1 MSVGN
6 KVCLNSTG
14 YEFTRINSPEKIASE
29 IENFFKNKNIF
40 GTVYVSVEGIN
51 VNLAG
56 NEDIVKS
63 AEDVISDQNV
73 DAILIAT
80 STDTHSDFIEKA
92 SFAGKPILCEKPVDL
107 NLTRAKECLENVSA
121 SNNPIM
127 IGFNRR
133 FDPNFAQLKKS
144 LENIK
149 ENAPNRFGLFLNID
163 FETIDESDFEATQT
177 ALIDSAVNSGVMGLK
192 VYKSLGLTD
201 IDSKGNRIP
210 INDPRLDPIW
220 DTCGKNKIPVL
231 IHSGEPSSFWHPK
244 DKFNERWLELRQKPN
259 RFRDPDTN
267 PSFEEVLAE
276 QHEVFK
282 KHPNTIFIN
291 AHLGWMGNDLD
302 RLETHLDSFP
312 NVMTEIG
319 AVLAELGR
327 QPKRARS
334 FFIKYQDRILF
345 GKDSYKVSEYY
356 TYFRVLETDDE
367 YFDYYR
373 KRHAHWKMYGLALPD
388 TVLQKLYYKNAL
400 DLFPAI
406 DQSLFKN

>member
-1 MSVGN
+1 M
-6 KVCLNSTG
+6 
-14 YEFTRINSPEKIASE
+14 
-29 IENFFKNKNIF
+29 
-40 GTVYVSVEGIN
+40 
-51 VNLAG
+51 
-56 NEDIVKS
+56 
-63 AEDVISDQNV
+63 
-73 DAILIAT
+73 
-80 STDTHSDFIEKA
+80 
-92 SFAGKPILCEKPVDL
+92 
-107 NLTRAKECLENVSA
+107 
-121 SNNPIM
+121 
-127 IGFNRR
+127 RR
-133 FDPNFAQLKKS
+133 FFNQLFNLLKISFTILFIGGLTYYIIDRIQEKNNLMDIEEYSPKSTLINKKTKLKRSKYPFVDVHNHQFDMPLKNLNNLVAEMDSLNMGFMINLSGFRGLYLKKS

-163 FETIDESDFEATQT
+163 FETIDKSDFEATQT

-210 INDPRLDPIW
+210 INDPRLAPIW

-259 RFRDPDTN
+259 RFRDPNTN

-302 RLETHLDSFP
+302 RLENHLDTFP